1 TACRRLP
8 PFETTK
14 RTTPTGTGVRESELR
29 LSVIF
34 TVTGVTA
41 AVAAPAVTSAA
52 KNPIRLRKRIRD
64 PLRYN
69 RVVLRNRGYII
80 AAAAILPG
88 HRPVLSHRPHV
99 TPIMKE
105 LADEPV
111 AFEGRSFRAGLVS
124 GCGAVRCPGRL
135 GVVVGGAAGYG
146 GDRDSGGG

>member
-1 TACRRLP
+1 MKIKQTQNCSALSGIYEAGRVILACL
-8 PFETTK
+8 
-14 RTTPTGTGVRESELR
+14 TGSALLMSVFYFMQRGADFVIGKTQRDVLGVFPHRDY
-29 LSVIF
+29 VPG

-41 AVAAPAVTSAA
+41 GVAAPAVTSAA

-111 AFEGRSFRAGLVS
+111 AF
-124 GCGAVRCPGRL
+124 
-135 GVVVGGAAGYG
+135 
-146 GDRDSGGG
+146 